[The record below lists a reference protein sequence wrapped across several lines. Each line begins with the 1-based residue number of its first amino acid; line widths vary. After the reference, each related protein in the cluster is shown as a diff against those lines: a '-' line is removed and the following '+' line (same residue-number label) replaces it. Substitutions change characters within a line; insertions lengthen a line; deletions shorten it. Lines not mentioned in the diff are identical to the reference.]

1 MKEGKHAGFPPQQ
14 HPSAMAV
21 DRVVVGD
28 TRHRQRLMVLVFRGV
43 PPVSPTVFLCLDTCL
58 VRVYLGI

>member
-14 HPSAMAV
+14 HPPATAV

-28 TRHRQRLMVLVFRGV
+28 THHRQRLMVLVFRGV
-43 PPVSPTVFLCLDTCL
+43 PLYHQPFS
-58 VRVYLGI
+58 YA